1 MNATSEVYVENIS
14 QGPNIFCIFLSLIAE
29 YKPTV
34 ISIDEE
40 PVKIRAGNGSF
51 IPVPGNVLFDTG
63 NLNATGISEEL
74 TNKLGLQEDGT
85 KLKKVK
91 LPDDKEGQFGTV
103 PLQIV
108 VRGIIYKVNALVGV
122 PAVGTDLLIGID
134 IIKKLIERK
143 FSFGE

>member
-1 MNATSEVYVENIS
+1 MKTSVRDQY
-14 QGPNIFCIFLSLIAE
+14 IFWFFLSLIAE

-34 ISIDEE
+34 ISIGEE
-40 PVKIRAGNGSF
+40 PVKVRSGNGSF

-63 NLNATGISEEL
+63 NLSATGISKKL
-74 TNKLGLQEDGT
+74 LNKLGLQEDKT
-85 KLKKVK
+85 KLMKVK
-91 LPDDKEGQFGTV
+91 LPDGKEGQYGTV

-108 VRGIIYKVNALVGV
+108 VRGIKYKSNALVGA

-134 IIKKLIERK
+134 IIGKLIERK